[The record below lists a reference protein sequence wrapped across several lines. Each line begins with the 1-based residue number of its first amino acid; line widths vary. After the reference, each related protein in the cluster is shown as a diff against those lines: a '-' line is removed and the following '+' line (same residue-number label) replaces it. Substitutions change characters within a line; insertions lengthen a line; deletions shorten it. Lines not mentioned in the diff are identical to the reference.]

1 MFGSLFL
8 KSGIII
14 FPGSNCDNELQ
25 NALESVGSS
34 VIRIWHKEVN
44 LPKNIDIIFLPGG
57 FSYGDYLRPGAIA
70 AKSPILN
77 SIISFGKAGG
87 YIVGICNGFQVLLE
101 SDLLTGAL
109 LRNKNQKFICKDEK
123 IIIGACDSIFTKNF
137 ISGELVNFPIAH
149 NDGSYFCTDES
160 LKSLIDND
168 QIPFSYKENPNGS
181 KASIAGIC
189 SLNKRILGLMPHPER
204 VVFKENGGT
213 DGFKFFNSIIENF

>member
-1 MFGSLFL
+1 L

-101 SDLLTGAL
+101 SDLLNGAL
-109 LRNKNQKFICKDEK
+109 LRNKI
-123 IIIGACDSIFTKNF
+123 KNLSAKMKKLLSVPVILF
-137 ISGELVNFPIAH
+137 LPRTSPL
-149 NDGSYFCTDES
+149 
-160 LKSLIDND
+160 DNW
-168 QIPFSYKENPNGS
+168 
-181 KASIAGIC
+181 
-189 SLNKRILGLMPHPER
+189 
-204 VVFKENGGT
+204 
-213 DGFKFFNSIIENF
+213 